1 MLTKARIRGFPGAGL
16 SGSRRGGKEI
26 TTSAEWKIGTGI
38 SAGKTGGGKGKMQPV
53 CSGGKYPALDGNTP
67 ATLSGTDVPVSSG
80 FYGSSDNRS
89 AFEK

>member
-1 MLTKARIRGFPGAGL
+1 VRTFPVPDAVAKKQ
-16 SGSRRGGKEI
+16 SRRRNGI
-26 TTSAEWKIGTGI
+26 IGTGI

-53 CSGGKYPALDGNTP
+53 CSGGKYPALDDNTP